1 MIYDRPTMICENL
14 SPDDNILFT
23 MILHL
28 ETDITDYPTHFLLST
43 RQYFWPYVIW
53 YHYFRVGCD

>member
-28 ETDITDYPTHFLLST
+28 ETDITDYPTHFSLGT
-43 RQYFWPYVIW
+43 RQYFWPYVI
-53 YHYFRVGCD
+53 